1 MPGPQANE
9 LWDGRYRL
17 ERRLGAGGMASV
29 WLAHDDR
36 LGREVAVKVLSDVLA
51 GDREYIARFEREA
64 RVAAGLNHANLV
76 TIFDFAVAEERP
88 YLVMELVSGGT
99 VADWIQG
106 GGFRAADVER
116 LADELLVALE
126 HIHAAGV
133 IHRDLK
139 PANVLI
145 DHHDRF
151 RLTDFGIA
159 QPSDA
164 TALTQTGDVIG
175 TMKYMAP
182 EVRAGH
188 RATVRSDLYSL
199 GVLLRDCGGERVA
212 ALAPLLAALAHDD
225 PADRPASAREAAALV
240 GVAEAPTRRLPAT
253 AQRRSRRPL
262 MFAAAGLLTVAA
274 VAIALALGGG
284 DEDATVGGG
293 ETAPATTSADEPPP
307 APTPAP
313 VEQPKPEPKP
323 EPPPKTQPETTAP
336 TCDEL
341 EEIKKSLD
349 EQRKEAEKAAG
360 PDKEA
365 REAIKER
372 FEPQKQAIE
381 EQKKDCVK

>member
-1 MPGPQANE
+1 MSGPQAHE
-9 LWDGRYRL
+9 LWDGRYL
-17 ERRLGAGGMASV
+17 LDRRLGAGGMASV
-29 WLAHDDR
+29 WLAHDQR

-64 RVAAGLNHANLV
+64 RVAAGLNHPNLV

-99 VADWIQG
+99 AAERIRDR
-106 GGFRAADVER
+106 GFTPAEVER
-116 LADELLVALE
+116 LAAEMLAALE

-145 DHHDRF
+145 DDHDRF

-164 TALTQTGDVIG
+164 TALTQTGNVLG

-199 GVLLRDCGGERVA
+199 GVLLHDCGGDAVP
-212 ALAPLLAALAHDD
+212 ALAPLLAGVGHDD
-225 PADRPASAREAAALV
+225 PADRPASAREAAALMRPP
-240 GVAEAPTRRLPAT
+240 EPRPRRAFV
-253 AQRRSRRPL
+253 
-262 MFAAAGLLTVAA
+262 FAAAALLAVAA
-274 VAIALALGGG
+274 VAVALAVGGG

-293 ETAPATTSADEPPP
+293 ESPPATSTSDAPAAP
-307 APTPAP
+307 APA
-313 VEQPKPEPKP
+313 EKPES
-323 EPPPKTQPETTAP
+323 ETQPEPAPETQPEPAAP

-341 EEIKKSLD
+341 AEQQKGID
-349 EQRKEAEKAAG
+349 EQRKAAEKAAG
-360 PDKEA
+360 KDKEA
-365 REAIKER
+365 REALKADAEA
-372 FEPQKQAIE
+372 QKQAIE
-381 EQKKDCVK
+381 EQKKDCLK